1 MAYLDEKLFFA
12 GLNTDDE
19 DRGLE
24 NGDYRHALNTEISGY
39 LNAAV
44 GVAEK
49 DRGNNQVLYTLPA
62 GTNTCIGSCRDEIG
76 NRIYFFIHNSN
87 GNHGIYE
94 YNRVDRVVYEVF
106 IGSILGFSLASRI
119 NHCNVVN
126 GKLLYWT
133 DGDNPPRKINIE
145 KAKPYNKKRTYN
157 IDFGDQCAT
166 GETYSFQV
174 YNPSGV
180 LVETFATTVAG
191 TGGTA
196 YVVAKAI
203 VAQYSSTYVTLTTC
217 GPTVEAE
224 MKNVGAYTLQCTAY
238 SNGFVLLPNQVIT
251 VANNFYPTPYVEDF
265 IDRLKYPPHCEPTAE
280 YKYDPSRGVSLVE
293 DRVFQF
299 AVRYIYDD
307 YEKSTLSPHSL
318 IPTYNSGCS
327 ATASSGNYIQ
337 VDFTEARL
345 NDPDIRSIIKKV
357 DILFKEHNDG
367 IWKIAQTLEPDQFGI
382 NTNIFNFYNDS
393 VYAAIDINES
403 VKLYD
408 AVPIKC
414 GASEFI
420 GNRIFDADI
429 TENYDNVCIDANID
443 VSYQNASNTGVTI
456 KGLLKVISNDRASSD
471 PMSSLTGIFPE
482 PLYKFEQATGTVK
495 SGFGFNRNYN
505 SPGGTWNPASDD
517 ELVAIDSY
525 KQQLPLNGF
534 VVYLAGTDYYGVSV
548 QKIATG
554 FTGYQDPATGLVS
567 IDKNRRSGAANNWDD
582 ALKIN
587 SYLNGIFNN
596 GDFSSEWSIQGV
608 NPGRYSLR
616 VASHLTTGADLA
628 AGKDVYQKTSTTIA
642 NGSYIGGLLG
652 VANTGCFEAI
662 IDVKANGSV
671 DVYDPFS
678 LTLLYSS
685 PTGECGETYVL
696 NPAYAKSEI
705 NLNQTFYSFRSFVY
719 AGYYVD
725 GEQASLPTTQE
736 DALAETRIPYAGVET
751 SMLGVAGQ
759 IASRKT
765 WSTTDHNGFFYLY
778 APAGGSIFIDL
789 FRIGTTAYN
798 NAGPL
803 NGTMPFHSIYSY
815 TAFPALDGNRASP
828 GTSYVI
834 CRLNDPTTTLNRRT
848 HITGTAID
856 QYGNPVEGVNVTL
869 ATGAFA
875 ETNALGQFDIITYL
889 ENGVSPTVFRTLLL
903 SSSNYNCL
911 YSFSQTQ
918 YTYSFDISA
927 GAYNNTNQY
936 AITPS
941 FQITVS
947 MQPYNSSFKRGFD
960 GTFGIVYYDRGNRS
974 GTVNTIDPLQ
984 LHIPYYTE
992 KDPVTGVI
1000 PSGDIPVLTWTISSP
1015 PPDWATHYQW
1025 VRTKNL
1031 QVSFFI
1037 EWAADSIE
1045 YVNEALST
1053 APTVNATQAKLVR
1066 ISYANLLFYQQQ
1078 NADSILAYTY
1088 QAGDRVRFRS
1098 SPSGTYF
1105 TQYLDYKITGI
1116 DTGYLFIENDSFL
1129 SSLASGTIIEIYRSN
1144 LITEEKLYYEFGEC
1158 YEVYELNGVKYH
1170 AGPLQNQTGVQN
1182 ARGVFKSGDVWYRR
1196 RAIPYDTTTN
1206 PQQLITYISDPNISD
1221 FYISNDQNIGRINI
1235 ENRNTRQIRRER
1247 SVRFSEPY
1255 VIESYIN
1262 GLSTFNALDVTSI
1275 DKGEGPINKLQ
1286 KSGRVLL
1293 TLQQSQVNSLYINE
1307 IIYIDATGSNTL
1319 TVSDK
1324 VIGSKTPLAG
1334 LYGTVNPESVAE
1346 YEGRVYFF
1354 DKTAGAVLRYA
1365 PDGLTPV
1372 SFYKFRKGIQQK
1384 ASEMSSFASDK
1395 TLAIAGFD
1403 PMMRKYIVSFQ
1414 KTDQN
1419 ISFQDET
1426 VSFSEPLNR
1435 WISYYS
1441 YTPEEIQCV
1450 GIEMITF
1457 KEGELWV
1464 HDGPGYAN
1472 YYGTQYP
1479 NQVTV
1484 VSNLNSDKV
1493 RNFRALAT
1501 ESSHA
1506 FHMPVIT
1513 VPIDGTQMMTR
1524 ILPNKDRYVEGVY
1537 YYVIPKDMTSPNFP
1551 SQADAIVNGRDMR
1564 GHVIS
1569 VTLQNDMANQVRLYA
1584 MNVRYIASEYS
1595 KK

>member
-157 IDFGDQCAT
+157 INFGDQCAT

-203 VAQYSSTYVTLTTC
+203 VAQYSSAYVTLTTC

-224 MKNVGAYTLQCTAY
+224 MINVGAYTLQCTAY

-357 DILFKEHNDG
+357 DILFKERNDG

-429 TENYDNVCIDANID
+429 TENYDNVCVDANID
-443 VSYQNASNTGVTI
+443 VSYQNANSTGVTI
-456 KGLLKVISNDRASSD
+456 KGLLSVITNRRSTAD
-471 PMSSLTGIFPE
+471 PMSPLLGIFRE
-482 PLYKFEQATGTVK
+482 PIYKFEQATGTSK
-495 SGFGFNRNYN
+495 NGYGFNLAYNGPFGFNPFNDY
-505 SPGGTWNPASDD
+505 
-517 ELVAIDSY
+517 EVVAIDQY
-525 KQQLPLNGF
+525 KQNLGLDGF
-534 VVYLAGTDYYGVSV
+534 VVYLAGTDYYGTST
-548 QKIATG
+548 QKPAVG
-554 FTGYQDPATGLVS
+554 FGGYQDPATGVVS
-567 IDKNRRSGAANNWDD
+567 IDKNRRGVNNQWDD
-582 ALKIN
+582 ALKIV
-587 SYLNGIFNN
+587 SYTSTGGQFQ
-596 GDFSSEWSIQGV
+596 SEWFIQGV

-616 VASHLTTGADLA
+616 VASHLTTGADIA
-628 AGKDVYQKTSTTIA
+628 AGKEIYQKTSTTVMP
-642 NGSYIGGLLG
+642 GSYGGTLLG
-652 VANTGCFEAI
+652 VANTGQFEAI
-662 IDVKANGSV
+662 VDVNANGSV
-671 DVYDPFS
+671 DIYDPFS

-685 PTGECGETYVL
+685 PTGDCGETFICD
-696 NPAYAKSEI
+696 PAYVKQEI
-705 NLNQTFYSFRSFVY
+705 NFITPPSTVPGYVY

-725 GEQASLPTTQE
+725 GEQASLPTTLQ
-736 DALAETRIPYAGVET
+736 DGLAETRIPYAGIEAYQIGVPGFSSDYPT
-751 SMLGVAGQ
+751 FGVA
-759 IASRKT
+759 
-765 WSTTDHNGFFYLY
+765 DHNGFFYL
-778 APAGGSIFIDL
+778 AAQVASSIYINKT
-789 FRIGTTAYN
+789 RIGTNTYDN
-798 NAGPL
+798 PGIL
-803 NGTMPFHSIYSY
+803 NGTLPSNAVYFYD
-815 TAFPALDGNRASP
+815 TFPALNGNRTTA
-828 GTSYVI
+828 GATYVVI
-834 CRLNDPTTTLNRRT
+834 RLNDPTSTQDRRT
-848 HITGTAID
+848 HITGTIVD
-856 QYGNPVEGVNVTL
+856 QYGNALEGVNVVL
-869 ATGAFA
+869 ATGVFA
-875 ETNALGQFDIITYL
+875 ETDALGQFDIITYL
-889 ENGVSPTVFRTLLL
+889 ENGVSPTVFRVLLL
-903 SSSNYNCL
+903 STSNYNCL
-911 YSFSQTQ
+911 YTISQNQ
-918 YTYSFDISA
+918 FPYSFDISA
-927 GAYNNTNQY
+927 GAFNNTNPF

-992 KDPVTGVI
+992 KDPVTGLV
-1000 PSGDIPVLTWTISSP
+1000 PTGDIPVLTWTISSP

-1088 QAGDRVRFRS
+1088 QAGDRIRFRS
-1098 SPSGTYF
+1098 TPNGNYF

-1129 SSLASGTIIEIYRSN
+1129 SSLASGTIVEIYRSN

-1170 AGPLQNQTGVQN
+1170 AGPLQNQTSTQN

-1196 RAIPYDTTTN
+1196 RAIPYDTTTS
-1206 PQQLITYISDPNISD
+1206 PQQVITYISDPNISD
-1221 FYISNDQNIGRINI
+1221 FYVSNDQNIGRINI